1 MGDESKKALIFDTT
15 TFETVGN
22 DPDAPLS
29 SSSDPEGKSEHVSKG
44 TEYVP
49 QGGGFSIKTSPEKI
63 TTYEKKA
70 GVPSA
75 AGDDSDDSE
84 SEKSKKKLTRKEKKR
99 EKETKSEEILSSGE
113 KDDRT
118 ERRRRAERRE
128 RTSVRMDRIR
138 FDPDNIYTENR
149 YFTSFARKY
158 TVLKLISLVLA
169 AVFAFLMLA
178 VFGSSITTDSFKYLI
193 KDIDFSS
200 LNTGS
205 FESMYYSGGLDA
217 LFSVYRGD
225 LVVVNPGSTSL
236 YKGSGARAFYL
247 ENDYY
252 SPVLVTGSKYF
263 LVYDSGNTSYGYTVY
278 NSFTALSQKTMSYPI
293 TCGTICDEGS
303 YVLVTRDE
311 NYKSVICVFDKDLRS
326 SLEIR
331 KDKYT
336 VSVDLSPDGKKLYTA
351 ALYDLDGDYSTEIT
365 VVDVEKG
372 VEDITVTVDSVVPM
386 KIKCLDGG
394 GFAVVY
400 TDRIIVYGDDG
411 IRLNEITPATQ
422 NLVRAYASNNLI
434 CLTCNAGVVGDEK
447 EIRIFDT
454 KGKEIIRV
462 NESGELLKIASNE
475 GNVYIMFQEF
485 ALKIDPS
492 LGKTYRAE
500 ILPNALDLVF
510 ASGGEPFV
518 CYTGSALPLDFKEQN
533 KGK

>member
-29 SSSDPEGKSEHVSKG
+29 SSSDPEGKEKHVSKG

-49 QGGGFSIKTSPEKI
+49 QGGGFSIKTSPEKL
-63 TTYEKKA
+63 TTYVKN
-70 GVPSA
+70 
-75 AGDDSDDSE
+75 SDVEPATDADAEEDE
-84 SEKSKKKLTRKEKKR
+84 SSKKKAAKKEKKR
-99 EKETKSEEILSSGE
+99 EKAIRREESLTENERDE
-113 KDDRT
+113 KA

-128 RTSVRMDRIR
+128 RQSVRMDRIR
-138 FDPDNIYTENR
+138 FDPENIYTENR
-149 YFTSFARKY
+149 YFTSFAKKY
-158 TVLKLISLVLA
+158 TVLKLISMVLA
-169 AVFAFLMLA
+169 AAFAFTMLA
-178 VFGSSITTDSFKYLI
+178 VFGSSITTDNFKYLL

-217 LFSVYRGD
+217 LFAVYRGD

-247 ENDYY
+247 ENEYY
-252 SPVLVTGSKYF
+252 SPALVAGSKYF

-278 NSFTALSQKTMSYPI
+278 NSFTALSQKTMSNPI

-311 NYKSVICVFDKDLRS
+311 NYKSIICVFDRDLRNC
-326 SLEIR
+326 LEIR

-365 VVDVEKG
+365 VVDIESG
-372 VEDITVTVDSVVPM
+372 TEDITITVDSVVPM
-386 KIKCLDGG
+386 IVKCMNGG

-411 IRLNEITPATQ
+411 IKLNEVLPVTQ
-422 NLVRAYASNNLI
+422 NLVRAYAANNLI

-447 EIRIFDT
+447 EIRVFDT
-454 KGKEIIRV
+454 RGKETIRV
-462 NESGELLKIASNE
+462 NESGELIKIASND
-475 GNVYIMFQEF
+475 GCVLIMFQEF

-492 LGKTYRAE
+492 TGKTYRAE
-500 ILPNALDLVF
+500 ILPNALELVF
-510 ASGGEPFV
+510 ASNGEPFV

-533 KGK
+533 KG